1 MFGAVWPK
9 SGHLRQS
16 GGGHSTAGAASRTT
30 HPQRQGKSSESLMG
44 LGSLCQA
51 IGDQLEPVDLE
62 AHGDRRES
70 DGIG

>member
-1 MFGAVWPK
+1 
-9 SGHLRQS
+9 
-16 GGGHSTAGAASRTT
+16 
-30 HPQRQGKSSESLMG
+30 MG

-70 DGIG
+70 DGIGWNRMEVPAVLC